1 MEKIAWIESFEE
13 GLQKARLENKLIF
26 ADFFNPN

>member
-13 GLQKARLENKLIF
+13 GLQKARSENKLIF
-26 ADFFNPN
+26 ADFFNPD

>member
-13 GLQKARLENKLIF
+13 ALKKARLENKLIF
-26 ADFFNPN
+26 ADFFNPD